1 LELGNLWSSG
11 LNLPDQYRQWAQ
23 MNKQSII
30 DEMRVLPD
38 IDPDQEIARRVSFI
52 QNQLVESGCKAL
64 VLGISG
70 GVDSSTCGRLAQLA
84 VEGLNQ
90 KNNSDAYQF
99 VAVRLPYG
107 VQQDEVDAQTS
118 LSFIRPSKILT
129 VNIKAATDA
138 VNANVCAT
146 LEDNGMLPTVEA
158 VDFAKGNVKARV
170 RMSSQYEIAG
180 MLGGLV
186 LGTDHSA
193 ENITG
198 FYTKFGDGAC
208 DLAPLFGLSKRQVR
222 LLAKTMG
229 APDSLTLKTPT
240 ADLEC
245 LSPQKEDEQVL
256 GMTYDDID
264 DFLEG
269 RDIDSEVAERLIGI
283 YAKTQHKRLPI
294 ATIYD

>member
-1 LELGNLWSSG
+1 
-11 LNLPDQYRQWAQ
+11 
-23 MNKQSII
+23 MNKQTII
-30 DEMRVLPD
+30 AEMRVLPD
-38 IDPDQEIARRVSFI
+38 IDPEFEIQRRVSFI
-52 QNQLVESGCKAL
+52 QDQLLASGCKSL

-84 VEGLNQ
+84 VDGLNQ
-90 KNNSDAYQF
+90 TTNSSDYQF

-107 VQQDEVDAQTS
+107 VQQDEDDAQTS
-118 LSFIRPSKILT
+118 LSFIQPSKSLT
-129 VNIKAATDA
+129 VNIKAGTDA
-138 VNANVCAT
+138 INASVCET
-146 LEDNGMLPTVEA
+146 LADNGLLPNEAA
-158 VDFAKGNVKARV
+158 VDFAKGNVKARA
-170 RMSSQYEIAG
+170 RMTSQYEIAG

-222 LLAKTMG
+222 QLASTMG
-229 APDSLTLKTPT
+229 APDSLVFKTPT

-256 GMTYDDID
+256 GVSYENID
-264 DFLEG
+264 NFLEG
-269 RDIDSEVAERLIGI
+269 RDVAADIAERLISI
-283 YAKTQHKRLPI
+283 YTKTQHKRLPI